1 MITENTIEDTDEAAN
16 AGLLRRVLI
25 RGLWISLV
33 IAISGFVYVQLMRAD
48 VLPIE
53 EVKVRGQFEQLHASD
68 LQPIIANDM
77 VGNFFTVNVDE
88 LYEKL
93 HALPWVEKIWI
104 HRIWPNTI
112 TIDVQEQRPIAILKN
127 EGLLN
132 KNGDVFSLDFAGFEQ
147 ILPLFVVAKSD
158 RHEAVV
164 QYQKKIEILNSA
176 ELTPRIFYYDARE
189 SQTIKFKNGIEL
201 VLGRVDVDSRLVRFV
216 KAYKSYLRHDTRKI
230 RLVDL
235 RYTNGLA
242 VSWVK
247 TSGQSEHDK
256 KKLT

>member
-1 MITENTIEDTDEAAN
+1 MITENITEDTDEAEN
-16 AGLLRRVLI
+16 TNVLRWVFIRVL
-25 RGLWISLV
+25 WVSLAIV
-33 IAISGFVYVQLMRAD
+33 ISGLAYVQLIKVD

-53 EVKVRGQFEQLHASD
+53 EVNIRGQFQQLHGGD
-68 LQPIIANDM
+68 LQPIIANNI

-93 HALPWVEKIWI
+93 LALPWVEKIWI

-132 KNGDVFSLDFAGFEQ
+132 KSGEVFSADFAGFEQ
-147 ILPLFVVAKSD
+147 ILPLFIVAKND

-164 QYQKKIEILNSA
+164 EYQKKIEVLNSA

-189 SQTIKFKNGIEL
+189 SQTIKFENGIEL
-201 VLGRVDVDSRLVRFV
+201 VLGRVDVENRLLKFV
-216 KAYKSYLRHDTRKI
+216 KAYTSYLQHDTRKI

-247 TSGQSEHDK
+247 TDDQSGHDK

>member
-1 MITENTIEDTDEAAN
+1 MITEDIDEVGN
-16 AGLLRRVLI
+16 EGLLRKVLI
-25 RGLWISLV
+25 RSLWVSLV
-33 IAISGFVYVQLMRAD
+33 IAISGLAYFQLTRAD

-53 EVKVRGQFEQLHASD
+53 EVKIRGQFEQLRVGD

-77 VGNFFTVNVDE
+77 AGNFFTVNVDE

-93 HALPWVEKIWI
+93 LALPWVEKIWI
-104 HRIWPNTI
+104 HRIWPDTI
-112 TIDVQEQRPIAILKN
+112 TIDVQEQRPIAILKD

-132 KNGDVFSLDFAGFEQ
+132 KNGDVFSADFSDFEQ
-147 ILPLFVVAKSD
+147 ILPLFVVAKND

-164 QYQKKIEILNSA
+164 QYQKKIQILGDA
-176 ELTPRIFYYDARE
+176 ELNPRIFYYDARQ
-189 SQTIKFKNGIEL
+189 SQVIKFENGIEL
-201 VLGRVDVDSRLVRFV
+201 VLGRMDVENRLLKFV
-216 KAYKSYLRHDTRKI
+216 KAYTSYLQYDSRKI
-230 RLVDL
+230 RQVDL

-247 TSGQSEHDK
+247 ASDQSDNDK